1 MTTLQ
6 LIGAGVLV
14 VGMLVGVIV
23 WVSRSGGKS
32 IAERNSLK
40 EGQGRRDRFDEATS
54 RGIAVGNDLI
64 ERLRNMG
71 R

>member
-14 VGMLVGVIV
+14 IGLLVGVIV
-23 WVSRSGGKS
+23 WISRSGGKS
-32 IAERNSLK
+32 VAERDALK
-40 EGQGRRDRFDEATS
+40 DGQDRREAFDEATS
-54 RGIAVGNDLI
+54 RSVAVGHDLI